1 MSYSYSKQ
9 FGVQSYVAGVNYSEW
24 MQEALNPENKSAEN
38 RRLSIT
44 SSQEDYFKKQ
54 KLIQEAIAQLQSNGS
69 VSAKIA
75 KEVDV
80 ESLKK
85 SLKDAENGESSSLS
99 IGEGSESSEARKQ
112 SQLSAKAQNAAL
124 KSAVNVL
131 DKEQNITQN
140 AIPNVLQEATS
151 LTEKDAEEAKKAKQ
165 IIQQNIEND
174 SLAKREADRTSGGLF
189 DKHIFTTSSTAPSN
203 VSEQDKVAYNPLE
216 IQAESAVEDSTT
228 SETQE
233 TFAVE
238 FTDEVSGKQV
248 RVPLTQE
255 NAQKLAEQF
264 GSLEAASDYVKGFYY
279 DAAYKMGYLSSD
291 TDGDGKISLEE
302 GVNLKTLVS
311 LMNGSY
317 SSVSEQFGGNVEMQK
332 KFLEQVGFIDNLSDF
347 INHSISQDSNFDG
360 GLSLNEILN
369 STNEAVFLKTAQSAN
384 SSSIEVLVIQSFKI
398 EFNKESLNDT
408 LLNLGAS
415 AEDSAQILDGRKLK
429 DMLDENFL
437 ESLDEASRENWLK
450 SEVLLKNMLESV

>member
-233 TFAVE
+233 SFAVE

-332 KFLEQVGFIDNLSDF
+332 KFLEQFR
-347 INHSISQDSNFDG
+347 
-360 GLSLNEILN
+360 
-369 STNEAVFLKTAQSAN
+369 KTA
-384 SSSIEVLVIQSFKI
+384 
-398 EFNKESLNDT
+398 T
-408 LLNLGAS
+408 L
-415 AEDSAQILDGRKLK
+415 
-429 DMLDENFL
+429 M
-437 ESLDEASRENWLK
+437 
-450 SEVLLKNMLESV
+450 VV

>member
-9 FGVQSYVAGVNYSEW
+9 FGVQSYVAGVNYSDW
-24 MQEALNPENKSAEN
+24 MKEALNPENKSGEN
-38 RRLSIT
+38 KRLSIT

-54 KLIQEAIAQLQSNGS
+54 RLIQEAIAQLQRQGS
-69 VSAKIA
+69 VDAKIA

-85 SLKDAENGESSSLS
+85 SLKDAENGESNALS

-112 SQLSAKAQNAAL
+112 SQLSAKTQNAAL

-131 DKEQNITQN
+131 DKQQN
-140 AIPNVLQEATS
+140 AIPNVLQQATS
-151 LTEKDAEEAKKAKQ
+151 NDAEEAKKSKQ
-165 IIQQNIEND
+165 IIEQSIENE
-174 SLAKREADRTSGGLF
+174 SLTKKMADRTSGGLF
-189 DKHIFTTSSTAPSN
+189 DKHIFTTSSVPPSN
-203 VSEQDKVAYNPLE
+203 LSEQDKVAYNPLE
-216 IQAESAVEDSTT
+216 IQAESAVQDSTT
-228 SETQE
+228 SGTQE
-233 TFAVE
+233 SFAVE

-255 NAQKLAEQF
+255 NAQKLTEQF
-264 GSLEAASDYVKGFYY
+264 GSLESASDYVKGFYY

-311 LMNGSY
+311 LMNGNY

-347 INHSISQDSNFDG
+347 INHSIAQDSNFDG

-369 STNEAVFLKTAQSAN
+369 NTNEAVFLKTAQSAN
-384 SSSIEVLVIQSFKI
+384 TSSVEVLLIQSFKM
-398 EFNKESLNDT
+398 EFNRESLNDT

-415 AEDSAQILDGRKLK
+415 AEDSSKILDSRKLK

-437 ESLDEASRENWLK
+437 ESLDEESRENWLK

>member
-9 FGVQSYVAGVNYSEW
+9 FGVQSYVAGVNYSDW
-24 MQEALNPENKSAEN
+24 MKEALNPENKSGEN
-38 RRLSIT
+38 KRLSIT

-54 KLIQEAIAQLQSNGS
+54 RLIQEAIAQLQSNGS
-69 VSAKIA
+69 VDAKIA
-75 KEVDV
+75 KEIDV

-85 SLKDAENGESSSLS
+85 SLKDAENGESNALS

-112 SQLSAKAQNAAL
+112 SQLSAKAQNTAL
-124 KSAVNVL
+124 QSAINVL
-131 DKEQNITQN
+131 DKNQ
-140 AIPNVLQEATS
+140 IPTSNPLQESPSPTD
-151 LTEKDAEEAKKAKQ
+151 KEAKEAQKAKD
-165 IIQQNIEND
+165 IIKQNIEND
-174 SLAKREADRTSGGLF
+174 SLTNRMADRVGGGLF
-189 DKHIFTTSSTAPSN
+189 DKPVFSTSSTAPN
-203 VSEQDKVAYNPLE
+203 DINEQDKTAYNPLV
-216 IQAESAVEDSTT
+216 IQADSTT
-228 SETQE
+228 ESVQGIL
-233 TFAVE
+233 AVE
-238 FTDEVSGKQV
+238 FTDDVSGANV

-255 NAQKLAEQF
+255 NADKLKEQF

-291 TDGDGKISLEE
+291 VDGDGKISLEE

-311 LMNGSY
+311 LMSGEY

-332 KFLEQVGFIDNLSDF
+332 KFLEQVGFIDNLADF

-360 GLSLNEILN
+360 SLSLNEILN

-384 SSSIEVLVIQSFKI
+384 TSSVEVLLIQSFKM
-398 EFNKESLNDT
+398 EFNRESLNDT

-415 AEDSAQILDGRKLK
+415 AEDSAKILDSRKLK

-437 ESLDEASRENWLK
+437 ESLDEESRENWLK

>member
-1 MSYSYSKQ
+1 M
-9 FGVQSYVAGVNYSEW
+9 
-24 MQEALNPENKSAEN
+24 
-38 RRLSIT
+38 
-44 SSQEDYFKKQ
+44 
-54 KLIQEAIAQLQSNGS
+54 
-69 VSAKIA
+69 
-75 KEVDV
+75 
-80 ESLKK
+80 
-85 SLKDAENGESSSLS
+85 
-99 IGEGSESSEARKQ
+99 
-112 SQLSAKAQNAAL
+112 
-124 KSAVNVL
+124 L

-174 SLAKREADRTSGGLF
+174 SLVKREADRTSGGLF

-216 IQAESAVEDSTT
+216 IQAESVVEDSTT

-233 TFAVE
+233 SFAIE

>member
-24 MQEALNPENKSAEN
+24 IQEALNPENKSAEN
-38 RRLSIT
+38 ERLSIT

-54 KLIQEAIAQLQSNGS
+54 RLIQEAIAQLQSNGS

-85 SLKDAENGESSSLS
+85 SLQDAENGESNALS

-131 DKEQNITQN
+131 DKEQN
-140 AIPNVLQEATS
+140 AIPNVLQQATS
-151 LTEKDAEEAKKAKQ
+151 KDTEEAKKAKQ
-165 IIQQNIEND
+165 IIEQSIENE
-174 SLAKREADRTSGGLF
+174 SLTKRMTDRTGGGLF
-189 DKHIFTTSSTAPSN
+189 DKHIFTTSSTPPSN
-203 VSEQDKVAYNPLE
+203 LSEQDKVAFNPLE
-216 IQAESAVEDSTT
+216 IQAESTAEDSTT
-228 SETQE
+228 SGAQE

-311 LMNGSY
+311 LMNGNY
-317 SSVSEQFGGNVEMQK
+317 SSVSEQFGGDVEMQK

-384 SSSIEVLVIQSFKI
+384 TSSVEVLVIQSFKI

-415 AEDSAQILDGRKLK
+415 TEDSAQILDSRKLK